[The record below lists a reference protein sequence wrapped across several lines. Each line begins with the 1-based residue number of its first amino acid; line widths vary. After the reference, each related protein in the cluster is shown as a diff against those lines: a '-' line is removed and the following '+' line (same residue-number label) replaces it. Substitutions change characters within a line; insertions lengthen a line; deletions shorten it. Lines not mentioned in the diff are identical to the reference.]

1 MLFELELKIVISLII
16 DIDYYTSMQGLFEGD
31 ASNKIFFILR
41 LKNRNL

>member
-31 ASNKIFFILR
+31 ASNKIFFIFR
-41 LKNRNL
+41 TQTRDF